1 LCGGRIHRFTHVKD
15 KRFMLDANTQ
25 SVAYRRRWLGLI
37 FIGLSLL
44 VISLDNTVLNVAI
57 PSISR
62 TLGATASELQW
73 IIDAYVL
80 VFAALLLTMG
90 AVGDRWGRKRALQA
104 GLVLFGLGSVGAAVA
119 STTEMLIA
127 LRAFLGI
134 GGALIMPAT
143 LSIISATFPPKE
155 RPQAIAIW
163 AAVFAL
169 GVGIGPVVGGWL
181 TQNFDW
187 HAVFLINIPVV
198 IVALIG
204 GQLLLG
210 ESKDASAPKPDIPG
224 VLLSITGLFALIYG
238 IIEAG
243 VVGWTEPNVLIAFVA
258 AAILLGIFAWWESQA
273 PNAMLPMSFF
283 RNRSFTGA
291 NTALALLTFSLF
303 GSTFF
308 MSQYFQTVQRAGAFE
323 GGLRVLPMAITLTF
337 VATQSARVA
346 ARLGTKRTV
355 ALGIFFAGVGL
366 FYLSRLL
373 QVDTPYPLVMIGQI
387 ILGTGMGL
395 AVSPATHSIMASVPV
410 DKAGVGSAMNDTTR
424 QLGGALGIAVLGTL
438 MYNVYIAGVDT
449 LQTQLP
455 SLPAETH
462 AAIASSIQAAHI
474 EAAKLPAEVAS
485 VVITTADQAFVRGMN
500 NAMLV
505 GSIIM
510 LGATVLV
517 LLVLPNQLRRT
528 GEVPVQV
535 RATGEAAAV
544 SGD

>member
-1 LCGGRIHRFTHVKD
+1 
-15 KRFMLDANTQ
+15 MLDASTQ
-25 SVAYRRRWLGLI
+25 SVAYRRRWFGLV
-37 FIGLSLL
+37 FIGLSLI

-104 GLVLFGLGSVGAAVA
+104 GLVLFGIGSIGAAVA
-119 STTEMLIA
+119 SSTSILIA
-127 LRAFLGI
+127 MRAFLGI

-163 AAVFAL
+163 AAVFSL

-204 GQLLLG
+204 GAVLLG
-210 ESKDASAPKPDIPG
+210 ESKDSSAPKPDIPG
-224 VLLSITGLFALIYG
+224 VLLSITGLFALIYA

-243 VVGWTEPNVLIAFVA
+243 VVGWTEPNVLIAFALA
-258 AAILLGIFAWWESQA
+258 AFLLGIFAWWENRA

-283 RNRSFTGA
+283 RNMSFTGA

-355 ALGIFFAGVGL
+355 ALGIFTAALGL
-366 FYLSRLL
+366 FYLSRVIH
-373 QVDTPYPLVMIGQI
+373 VDTPYVVVMIGQI

-395 AVSPATHSIMASVPV
+395 AVSPATNSIMGSVPV

-438 MYNVYIAGVDT
+438 MYNVYIAGIDG
-449 LQTQLP
+449 LHTQLP
-455 SLPAETH
+455 TLPAEAH
-462 AAIASSIQAAHI
+462 AAIASSIQGAHI
-474 EAAKLPAEVAS
+474 VAAALPAEVAS
-485 VVITTADQAFVRGMN
+485 VITSTADQAFVSGMN
-500 NAMLV
+500 TAMLI

-510 LGATVLV
+510 VLATLLV
-517 LLVLPNQLRRT
+517 LMVLPNQVRRSP
-528 GEVPVQV
+528 EVPAPV

-544 SGD
+544 SAAD